1 MARTGR
7 LLTACGFALTI
18 AAAPTA
24 MLLSAAP
31 TAHVPQ
37 ASCAAGEESDVF
49 SGDCQPIL
57 SPNTSTQQGPD
68 YSGNFSESVSPVN
81 GANPDIPEIDGIPCT
96 GGNSGQCIGLSENQA
111 PNVSPHSTV
120 SSSP

>member
-1 MARTGR
+1 MAPVQR
-7 LLTACGFALTI
+7 LLTACGFALAI

-24 MLLSAAP
+24 VMLSATP
-31 TAHVPQ
+31 TSPAPQ

-49 SGDCQPIL
+49 TGDCQPIL
-57 SPNTSTQQGPD
+57 TPNTRNGPD

-96 GGNSGQCIGLSENQA
+96 GGNSGQCLGLSENQV
-111 PNVSPHSTV
+111 PDVVPHSTV